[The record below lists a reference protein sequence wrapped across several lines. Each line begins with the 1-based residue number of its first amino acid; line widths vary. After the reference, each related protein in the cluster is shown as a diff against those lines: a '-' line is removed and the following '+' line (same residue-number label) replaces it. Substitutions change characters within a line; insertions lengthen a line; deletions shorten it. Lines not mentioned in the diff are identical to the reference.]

1 MALTIDQLNIELTA
15 NSQTASSAIDALA
28 ESLKRFETALSPVT
42 GALQKINSS
51 LGGFGSKV
59 NSIAGAANSSG
70 NAFEELTAK
79 IKGQENELAK
89 LKSDY
94 SSYVLSG
101 QKSSRA
107 AKELEQK
114 IRELSDELS
123 SNKGKLSQA
132 KNASDKLS
140 KSHDKLAASANKAS
154 KSSQSFAQRMAQ
166 KISTTRTLVSVFQN
180 AANKMADA
188 FNESN
193 EYIETLNLFNVTMGE
208 GAEKAKAFAENVSA
222 LTGIDPK
229 EWMQYQGVFKN
240 LTAGFGVVNEHADI
254 MSQNLTQLSYDLASF
269 FNTDVETAFDKLS
282 SAMSGQVKGLREFG
296 IDTTVAS
303 LQEYAL
309 SKGIDA
315 SVRSMSQAEKSM
327 LRYNYIMERSI
338 IMQGDMARTIVTPA
352 NALRI
357 LNAQLTQ
364 MKRALGNIVSV
375 LVAKFIPFVQAMVQ
389 VITDA
394 ANALARLFG
403 FELPEID
410 YSGLQTGGFADE
422 VEDAEESLEGASDK
436 LKEIKKQLMGFDELN
451 IINNP
456 DNGSSGGAS
465 GGASGGGGSGLNL
478 EPIEYDFLKG
488 IKTENL
494 DKIKDTLG
502 QILQDAANIGLAI
515 AGWDILKFAN
525 QVKNYAPSIGTFLT
539 KLAGITISVAGF
551 SLEFSGAKEIG
562 NGTAGLWDYLKTAL
576 GAALGILGALITFGT
591 GPVGWGIG
599 IAAAL
604 TIFLTGY
611 AVGYNKKKMREDLE
625 ARFGEVALTAEEI
638 KQYVEKLTTTDFT
651 IKLGLYVDA
660 NKELEQIKGNL
671 ETALKELQKYN
682 FKLKL
687 GFEVTQESYA
697 AVVDDYIAQASAY
710 LSQKQITATMAID
723 ILFGESHRDA
733 GRLTVFATSF
743 FAEQQGVLA
752 ELGEKLKKVVS
763 ESFVDG
769 EWIEDKL
776 QEAIDLQSEIQ
787 EVLAYVSQVEFKAQL
802 QALKLDVNSTD
813 MDAASF
819 QKILE
824 DAEIAIEEQVK
835 NLEGVRLEGLKV
847 AQMQFDQN
855 LLNGMTYEQAAAIYN
870 SSVTAIQEEFAN
882 GILELN
888 LGTVNFG
895 IDMLQEKF
903 ATELE
908 NAIPV
913 FGTTVSDAF
922 SEGFIR
928 GARNLDEV
936 YAGDVEMLVLD
947 LQKAYEEKMDGLNLS
962 SAAKKNLDK
971 MLEELTPSKEQLR
984 AVAEEYYKAGEAVP
998 ENVAQGLRDIA
1009 QLEALKDSAAAQS
1022 YLIGEMLSTDASFV
1036 NLLAT
1041 AEGAGKGI
1049 NEETARGLMSN
1060 LQFVKNAAENTITI
1074 IGDEIGSKTYEITP
1088 TLIENMKDMGINL
1101 TDGIFQ
1107 GIELEHEKKKGF
1119 WETICGWFGKSFE
1132 EENEIHSPSRLFSRY
1147 GGNIIQ
1153 GLKNGLIS
1161 AWNGLKSWWE
1171 GLSLRS
1177 PSIKMPHFTWTSTPA
1192 SGWMADILSAIGLPT
1207 SLPKLNVSWYAS
1219 GGFPSMGEM
1228 FIAREGGPELVGTI
1242 GNKTAVAN
1250 NDQIVAGIENGV
1262 YRAMVAAN
1270 ANRNTGGTQT
1280 IRIINEIDGDVVGEK
1295 VIQYHN
1301 GKVLQ
1306 TGVSPLL
1313 V

>member
-15 NSQTASSAIDALA
+15 NSQTASSAIDGLA
-28 ESLKRFETALSPVT
+28 ESLKRFETALSPIA

-51 LGGFGSKV
+51 LGNFGSKV
-59 NSIAGAANSSG
+59 NSISGAANSTG
-70 NAFEELTAK
+70 NAFEELTEK
-79 IKGQENELAK
+79 IKGQESELAK

-132 KNASDKLS
+132 KNAADKLS
-140 KSHDKLAASANKAS
+140 KSQEKLATSANKAG
-154 KSSQSFAQRMAQ
+154 KSSQSFAQRLAQ

-327 LRYNYIMERSI
+327 LRYNYIMEKSI

-364 MKRALGNIVSV
+364 MKRALGNVVSV
-375 LVAKFIPFVQAMVQ
+375 LVTQFIPFVQAMVQ

-410 YSGLQTGGFADE
+410 YSGLQTGGFVDG

-436 LKEIKKQLMGFDELN
+436 IKEIKKQLMGFDELN

-456 DNGSSGGAS
+456 DNSSSGGAS

-551 SLEFSGAKEIG
+551 SLEFSGAVEIG

-576 GAALGILGALITFGT
+576 GAALGIAGALITFGT

-599 IAAAL
+599 IATAL

-638 KQYVEKLTTTDFT
+638 KQYVEKLTTSDFT
-651 IKLGLYVDA
+651 IRLGLYVDA

-671 ETALKELQKYN
+671 ETSLKELQKYN
-682 FKLKL
+682 FKIKL
-687 GFEVTQESYA
+687 GLEVTQESYMA
-697 AVVDDYIAQASAY
+697 AIDDYIAQATDY
-710 LSQKQITATMAID
+710 LTQQQITSTIALD
-723 ILFGESHRDA
+723 VLFGESALD
-733 GRLTVFATSF
+733 GGKLQIFSESF
-743 FAEQQGVLA
+743 YKEQQEKLA
-752 ELGEKLKKVVS
+752 ELGAKLKKAVS
-763 ESFVDG
+763 ESFVEG
-769 EWIEDKL
+769 KWIEDKW
-776 QEAIDLQSEIQ
+776 QEAMDLQTEIQ
-787 EVLAYVSQVEFKAQL
+787 EVLAIVSQAEYKA
-802 QALKLDVNSTD
+802 KLTAVGLDYSSLD

-819 QKILE
+819 QQMVADVE
-824 DAEIAIEEQVK
+824 ATIEEQVK

-847 AQMQFDQN
+847 AQMQFDKN
-855 LLNGMTYEQAAAIYN
+855 LLNGKTYEEAAAIYN
-870 SSVTAIQEEFAN
+870 STVSAIQQEFAN
-882 GILELN
+882 GIIEIN
-888 LGTVNFG
+888 SYAFEVNV
-895 IDMLQEKF
+895 DKLQGAF

-908 NAIPV
+908 KAVPV
-913 FGTTVSDAF
+913 LGMTVSDAF
-922 SEGFIR
+922 SEGLIR

-947 LQKAYEEKMDGLNLS
+947 LQKAYEEKMDELNMS
-962 SAAKKNLDK
+962 SAAEKNLAE
-971 MLEELTPSKEQLR
+971 MLEALRPSQEQLR
-984 AVAEEYYKAGEAVP
+984 AVAEQYYKAGEAVP
-998 ENVAQGLRDIA
+998 ENVAQGLRDFA
-1009 QLEALKDSAAAQS
+1009 QLEALAGSLKGQS

-1049 NEETARGLMSN
+1049 NEETARGLMTN

-1132 EENEIHSPSRLFSRY
+1132 DENEIHSPSKLFERY

-1153 GLKNGLIS
+1153 GLKNGLTS

-1171 GLSLRS
+1171 GLSLKS
-1177 PSIKMPHFTWTSTPA
+1177 PSIKMPHFTWTTTPA
-1192 SGWMADILSAIGLPT
+1192 SGWMADVLSAIGLPT

-1250 NDQIVAGIENGV
+1250 NDQIVAGIEGGV

-1270 ANRNTGGTQT
+1270 ATKQGGTQT

-1306 TGVSPLL
+1306 TGVSPLM